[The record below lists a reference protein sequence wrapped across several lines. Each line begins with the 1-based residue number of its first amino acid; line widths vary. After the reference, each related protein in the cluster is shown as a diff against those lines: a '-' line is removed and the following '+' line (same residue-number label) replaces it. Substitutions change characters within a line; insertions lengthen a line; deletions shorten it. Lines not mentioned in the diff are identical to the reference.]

1 MQCWWSKVKKI
12 LKYIHTKWKTAE
24 SKVHIPFSILLCSK
38 SNIKYVCAKSLQV
51 ECNIFS
57 SAIELGHCGELLP
70 ILWFLQSVNT
80 ADVSVCSIYDCLQV
94 HGSQTKLIKLVSS
107 EKKMPALDNII
118 DVWLFVICSKSSVTA
133 VYILLLWYI
142 VLHILIALYC
152 LFWPSDNSSKWLF

>member
-1 MQCWWSKVKKI
+1 MCV
-12 LKYIHTKWKTAE
+12 LRG
-24 SKVHIPFSILLCSK
+24 
-38 SNIKYVCAKSLQV
+38 
-51 ECNIFS
+51 NIFS

-133 VYILLLWYI
+133 VYILLQWYI

-152 LFWPSDNSSKWLF
+152 LFWQSDNSSKCLF